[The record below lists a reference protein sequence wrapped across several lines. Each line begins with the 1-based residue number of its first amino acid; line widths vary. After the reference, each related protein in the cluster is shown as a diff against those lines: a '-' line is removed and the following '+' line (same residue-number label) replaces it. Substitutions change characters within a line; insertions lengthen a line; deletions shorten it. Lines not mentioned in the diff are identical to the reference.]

1 MTISDNLARFSA
13 SVLETV
19 QTRLELLSVET
30 EARLQ
35 AYLRYLLCSLI
46 AMVFASIGLLLLLL
60 LVVAYYWDTHH
71 LLALACMAGAFLGF
85 SLCLF
90 AWVKNNLA
98 KQPTFFALS
107 SAELARDV
115 EQLRAAAERQD

>member
-1 MTISDNLARFSA
+1 MTISDSLARFSA

-19 QTRLELLSVET
+19 QTRLELFSLET

-35 AYLRYLLCSLI
+35 AYIRYLLCSLI
-46 AMVFASIGLLLLLL
+46 AILFASVGLMLLLL
-60 LVVAYYWDTHH
+60 LVIAYYWDTHR
-71 LLALACMAGAFLGF
+71 LLAIGCMAGAFLGF

-90 AWVKNNLA
+90 AWVKNSLA
-98 KQPTFFALS
+98 KQPPFFALS
-107 SAELARDV
+107 SAELVRDV